1 MKIWLDFVKY
11 HINEYDSECNTW
23 IMKQSENKRAYV
35 TLVGSI
41 SMACD
46 LGTDRLFNFW

>member
-1 MKIWLDFVKY
+1 MKILLDIVKY
-11 HINEYDSECNTW
+11 HINEYDKECNTW
-23 IMKQSENKRAYV
+23 ITKQTENKRAYV

-46 LGTDRLFNFW
+46 LGMVRLFNFW